1 MSGSRSSSPSG
12 KSSRS
17 KAATRVTAKTVT
29 PAPAFTYRAGVRLAG
44 TTLACDPMR
53 SANELVFLSHESALP
68 PGTRAPS
75 ARPGWQQV
83 ILTSTTLALL
93 GKAGATLRA
102 RALLSDYGRPFN
114 VGTLRLELF
123 PSGHG
128 PGAAALLCSTD
139 GRRLVYTGPLRM
151 GALEKTATFVREAE
165 IRPADAL
172 CIDATYGDPRFVFP
186 PREEGLQQ
194 LRRFVQDAFCA
205 GHTPV
210 VLVGPVVSALELGA
224 FLEGEGHRLRAHTQ
238 FVTAAQALRR
248 TGAVAPDFKRFAGK
262 CAPRECLLWPMA
274 ARKARALGPLA
285 SPQFLLA
292 SGLAVDR
299 EARNR
304 FQVDAAIALSGRSG
318 APDLVAFAA
327 ATGAQEV
334 ACFGANADALAKTLQ
349 KRGHTAY
356 PLSPPR
362 QISLF

>member
-1 MSGSRSSSPSG
+1 LSGSRSSSPSG
-12 KSSRS
+12 RSSRS
-17 KAATRVTAKTVT
+17 KAAIRAAAKTVAT
-29 PAPAFTYRAGVRLAG
+29 APSFTYRAGVRLSG

-75 ARPGWQQV
+75 ARQGWQQV

-93 GKAGATLRA
+93 GKAGAPLRA

-114 VGTLRLELF
+114 VGALRLELF

-128 PGAAALLCSTD
+128 PGSAALLCSTD
-139 GRRLVYTGPLRM
+139 GRRLVYTGPLRV

-186 PREEGLQQ
+186 PREEALQQ
-194 LRRFVQDAFCA
+194 LRQFVQDALGA

-210 VLVGPVVSALELGA
+210 VLVGPVGSALEIGA
-224 FLEGEGHRLRAHTQ
+224 FLEAEGHPLRAYAQ
-238 FVTAAQALRR
+238 FVTAAQALGRS
-248 TGAVAPDFKRFAGK
+248 GATAPAFKRFTGK
-262 CAPRECLLWPMA
+262 CGPKECLLWPMA
-274 ARKARALGPLA
+274 ARKARPLGALA
-285 SPQFLLA
+285 SPEFVLA
-292 SGLAVDR
+292 SGLAVDV
-299 EARNR
+299 EARSR

-318 APDLVAFAA
+318 APDLVAYAA
-327 ATGAQEV
+327 ATGADEV
-334 ACFGANADALAKTLQ
+334 ACFGANAEALAKTLRS
-349 KRGHTAY
+349 RGHAAY